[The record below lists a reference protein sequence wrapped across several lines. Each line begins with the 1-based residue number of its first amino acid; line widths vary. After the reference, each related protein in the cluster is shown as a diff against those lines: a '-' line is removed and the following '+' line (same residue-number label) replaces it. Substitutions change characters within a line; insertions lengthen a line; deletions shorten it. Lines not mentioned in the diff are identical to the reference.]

1 MTRRFAMIGE
11 ISGEA
16 LSYGGLILTHDDP
29 AELSFLFTGIR
40 GRVVELGGQFSEA
53 DCMSIKQ
60 HPDLSQVRWPL
71 RREDF
76 A

>member
-11 ISGEA
+11 VSGEA
-16 LSYGGLILTHDDP
+16 LSYGGLILIHDNP
-29 AELSFLFTGIR
+29 AELEFLFTGIR
-40 GRVVELGGQFSEA
+40 GRVVELGDQFSDS

-60 HPDLSQVRWPL
+60 HPDMSQVRWPL

-76 A
+76 